1 MFNPEPAKYFAA
13 LSAAAAFEGS
23 LCRQSGAAEFQVR
36 TTYLYREPLK
46 QDGNGHKFYFSKG
59 HLATTAIF

>member
-13 LSAAAAFEGS
+13 LSAAAAFKGS
-23 LCRQSGAAEFQVR
+23 LSRQSGAAEFQVR

-46 QDGNGHKFYFSKG
+46 QDGNGP
-59 HLATTAIF
+59 